1 MIRKL
6 DGCEFQAFQ
15 PWYGPAWTGDV
26 HTNGDWTFKG
36 KYEQNANRVVVTDL
50 GIGIATEKYKSGV
63 LAKLM
68 EDKHVVGM
76 VEAHPSENH
85 VRFELVVSRT
95 FKTEMLKID
104 SKMSRNCINLMVN
117 GRITHFD
124 TTMQVL
130 EQYYDWRLEL
140 YGRRKEA
147 MLRGW
152 GAQLEELTHKR
163 TFIQGVLEDRIP
175 LRRAKKDDVVSAAV
189 ALGIPELLVKDK
201 FCSMSLLS
209 LTEERIQQLV
219 TEIAEIQSAVTTMQ
233 ALSPASLWKA
243 DLKKLRPVV
252 QKWIHRAA
260 DKPPKKAGGQKRKSG
275 SKKPQAKRAKK

>member
-1 MIRKL
+1 M
-6 DGCEFQAFQ
+6 D
-15 PWYGPAWTGDV
+15 
-26 HTNGDWTFKG
+26 
-36 KYEQNANRVVVTDL
+36 
-50 GIGIATEKYKSGV
+50 
-63 LAKLM
+63 
-68 EDKHVVGM
+68 DKHVVSM

-95 FKTEMLKID
+95 FKPEMLKID
-104 SKMSRNCINLMVN
+104 SKMSRNCINLMVK
-117 GRITHFD
+117 GMIKHFD

-163 TFIQGVLEDRIP
+163 NFIQGVLEDRIP
-175 LRRAKKDDVVSAAV
+175 LRRAKKDDVVSASV
-189 ALGIPELLVKDK
+189 ALGIPESLVKDK

-219 TEIAEIQSAVTTMQ
+219 TEIADIQRAVTTMQ
-233 ALSPASLWKA
+233 ASSPASLWKA

-252 QKWIHRAA
+252 HKWIHREA
-260 DKPPKKAGGQKRKSG
+260 DQPKSIGKKRKGGSKGGKAKKAKQ
-275 SKKPQAKRAKK
+275 